1 MRSRNHIV
9 VVHLHESELAHLNHL
24 VQTTGLKRESLLRT
38 LISETSV
45 KPKPPDS
52 YKDLVRELSAIG
64 NNINQI
70 TRLANSAGS
79 VSTAQ
84 AEQLS
89 RLMREVW
96 TKIQEYA

>member
-1 MRSRNHIV
+1 MEPFIRSLIAGCN
-9 VVHLHESELAHLNHL
+9 
-24 VQTTGLKRESLLRT
+24 LKPS
-38 LISETSV
+38 
-45 KPKPPDS
+45 PPDS

-70 TRLANSAGS
+70 TRLTNSAGS